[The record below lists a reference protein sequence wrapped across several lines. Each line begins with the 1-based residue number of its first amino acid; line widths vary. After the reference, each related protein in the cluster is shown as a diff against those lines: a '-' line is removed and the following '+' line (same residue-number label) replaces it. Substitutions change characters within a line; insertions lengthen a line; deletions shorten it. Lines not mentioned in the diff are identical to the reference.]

1 MQELDCVDYIQTY
14 ITWCCDCSVLNSPLN
29 FSISASFCC
38 ISSLIRVSLASRSA
52 CTEANNM
59 SLVEMSDYREKVRTG
74 SQLQYTESM
83 GQFNESTC
91 RV

>member
-1 MQELDCVDYIQTY
+1 
-14 ITWCCDCSVLNSPLN
+14 
-29 FSISASFCC
+29 
-38 ISSLIRVSLASRSA
+38 
-52 CTEANNM
+52 M